1 MADASANTTVNME
14 TTSPHSSAGNE
25 AYQDE
30 EFIRQFGAVQAQ
42 LNVENIVLLA
52 ASVRQ
57 DMQARQD
64 PERNDLPSVETPAIG
79 CKVFSEPL
87 RGSYNLAY
95 RVLFDDGLEW
105 ILKVPAN
112 GSRARWDN
120 LAANALT
127 SEALTMK
134 LIKRSTTVPVPTIY
148 SFDASLDNEIGC
160 PYILMEFLKGRPLYE
175 GWFHS
180 GISSAKLEQFRARAL
195 QTVAAAMVQLNSFTL
210 HRGGAI
216 RFNSAGEPVDVVGA
230 KVPDAK
236 AFFDGIDEN
245 SYPEHDVWCEK
256 GPTADPSNYLLFNLN
271 RRGYQE
277 EDSEYIRGV
286 HELTRLFAKRALDL
300 SQKMYPQGQ
309 QFVLTHPDL
318 DFQNILVLE
327 DGTLTGILD
336 WDGVAAVPLSVG
348 CLKFPN
354 WLVRDWDPNNYN
366 WNVEDHVP
374 YLLSGRLENTP
385 DELVAYR
392 AMYAQFIEMLLP
404 SNSAND
410 TAGKMGAN
418 LTRLSL
424 ISLSLEMA
432 ANYQHSTGRII
443 GHLFREMKRAS
454 GEPDDDEISEA
465 GAVASNI
472 GSDEGLEER
481 PSISDGERSNEE
493 TLSRWDEAEDRN
505 SDEDTTSTEVEN
517 SASDLSDDAKPKL
530 PDGPG
535 QERIATLHKSS
546 LGVVNKDV
554 NEMDLPA
561 LAALGTTLL
570 EPAKIETKSENMPLS
585 DHVAAEETTRD
596 QNAATSRKIR
606 VIQWALRL
614 GEKGCRKACKAFY
627 KKKPAVPLI
636 PEDADNC
643 QTHKPCQ
650 QEPHQG
656 RGSEGDEATEIDPE
670 NVWANIAA
678 DVDKGGIPIEW
689 VNKRRDMI
697 TQCVIK
703 NLGQEIKQ
711 EKEKELRLKNKKA
724 AKKTKRARQPT
735 MKTDGKHESIPSTDQ
750 TPSVESEKSN
760 SSDVVAVERKPTLI
774 EIFETCMAEKLET
787 TNQSDVS
794 AVAEAVI
801 QAEKPASAKPNPEHA
816 AFPESSITALGRD
829 DSDGVYPGAL
839 RSDNNPKGSMKPE
852 SLISKLEHAKQRYDV
867 KAALEAS
874 CVASG
879 NLAPGNAGSKTVQL
893 KFTKPPKPKPNGATL
908 VVAEEAHQIQR
919 LSSTPYAESG
929 VVYTEPISTFT
940 QARENDRSAT
950 EHHRDADSQTWR
962 LNDPFYRAIDIANNY
977 AMAMLLKIREPDA
990 ADEGLQGNS
999 SLITD
1004 NVEEDSD
1011 REVDTQASP
1020 STSVTAVEPSN
1031 LATQQ
1036 KASVMSGRWFETPRG
1051 SLKRIDDADAVG
1063 ESLNDPEQSSRL
1075 SKSSSEENG
1084 GSSKTSKATHGSD
1097 DTARL
1102 SNGQLLSPNHNLS
1115 RSLNVFRVPDV
1126 DDDDGDDVG
1135 DDVGDDD
1142 EDDDGGVKLDLTR
1155 YNTGELTDES
1165 EKDVLY
1171 EEDVDLV
1178 NEGPENASR
1187 EEAGN
1192 RGPMV
1197 TVDYGAFNMN
1207 EVCVAL
1213 GSGNLD
1219 EARME
1224 KLKDWF
1230 NRLLAE
1236 VLGRI

>member
-1 MADASANTTVNME
+1 MANTSAKTTMNME
-14 TTSPHSSAGNE
+14 TTSPHSSTGNE
-25 AYQDE
+25 AYQDD
-30 EFIRQFGAVQAQ
+30 EFIRQFGAVLAQ
-42 LNVENIVLLA
+42 LNIDNIVLLA

-57 DMQARQD
+57 DMQARQV
-64 PERNDLPSVETPAIG
+64 PEAKNLPVSVETPAIG

-120 LAANALT
+120 LAADALT

-134 LIKRSTTVPVPTIY
+134 LIKRSTTIPVPTIY

-180 GISSAKLEQFRARAL
+180 GVSSAKLEQFRARAL

-210 HRGGAI
+210 HCGGAI

-230 KVPDAK
+230 KVPDAN

-277 EDSEYIRGV
+277 GDSEYTRGV
-286 HELTRLFAKRALDL
+286 HELTRLFAKWALDL
-300 SQKMYPQGQ
+300 SQKMFPQGQ

-327 DGTLTGILD
+327 DGTLTGVLD

-354 WLVRDWDPNNYN
+354 WLVRDWDPTNYN

-374 YLLSGRLENTP
+374 NLLSGRPENTP

-432 ANYQHSTGRII
+432 ANFQNSTGRTI

-454 GEPDDDEISEA
+454 GEQDDDEISET
-465 GAVASNI
+465 GAVASDI
-472 GSDEGLEER
+472 ESDEGLDER
-481 PSISDGERSNEE
+481 PNISDGGRSNEE

-505 SDEDTTSTEVEN
+505 SDEDTMPTEVEN
-517 SASDLSDDAKPKL
+517 SASDLSDDVKPKL
-530 PDGPG
+530 PEGPG
-535 QERIATLHKSS
+535 QKRIATLHKSS
-546 LGVVNKDV
+546 LGGVNKDL
-554 NEMDLPA
+554 NGTDLPA
-561 LAALGTTLL
+561 LAALGTTSL
-570 EPAKIETKSENMPLS
+570 EPAKIEPKSEYMPLS
-585 DHVAAEETTRD
+585 DHVAAEETTRE

-627 KKKPAVPLI
+627 KKEPAVPLI

-643 QTHKPCQ
+643 QIHNSCQ

-656 RGSEGDEATEIDPE
+656 RGSEGDEATEIDPD
-670 NVWANIAA
+670 NVWANIAT

-697 TQCVIK
+697 AQCVIE
-703 NLGQEIKQ
+703 NLGQEIEQ
-711 EKEKELRLKNKKA
+711 EKEKELRLKNKKEA
-724 AKKTKRARQPT
+724 RKTKRARQPT
-735 MKTDGKHESIPSTDQ
+735 KKTDGNYETILSTDQ
-750 TPSVESEKSN
+750 TPSVESDESN
-760 SSDVVAVERKPTLI
+760 SGDVAVVERKPTLI
-774 EIFETCMAEKLET
+774 EIFETCMAEKSDT
-787 TNQSDVS
+787 TNQSTVS
-794 AVAEAVI
+794 ALADARFEVT
-801 QAEKPASAKPNPEHA
+801 QTEKPASAKPEAEHA
-816 AFPESSITALGRD
+816 QQRD
-829 DSDGVYPGAL
+829 DVETA
-839 RSDNNPKGSMKPE
+839 PKF
-852 SLISKLEHAKQRYDV
+852 
-867 KAALEAS
+867 
-874 CVASG
+874 ASG
-879 NLAPGNAGSKTVQL
+879 DLAPGDAGSKTVQL
-893 KFTKPPKPKPNGATL
+893 KDTKQQRSKAYGATL
-908 VVAEEAHQIQR
+908 EIPEEADQKQR
-919 LSSTPYAESG
+919 LSSSPHAEPGLANTDLSSAFG
-929 VVYTEPISTFT
+929 QTEEDD
-940 QARENDRSAT
+940 QSAA
-950 EHHRDADSQTWR
+950 EHHEDAGSQTWR
-962 LNDPFYRAIDIANNY
+962 LNDPFYRAIDIANDY

-990 ADEGLQGNS
+990 ADEILQGNS
-999 SLITD
+999 SLVTD
-1004 NVEEDSD
+1004 NVEEDSGS
-1011 REVDTQASP
+1011 EVDSQALP

-1036 KASVMSGRWFETPRG
+1036 KPSVMSGRWFETPRG

-1063 ESLNDPEQSSRL
+1063 ESSIDSEQSLRL
-1075 SKSSSEENG
+1075 NKSSSEENG
-1084 GSSKTSKATHGSD
+1084 GSSETSKAPRGSD
-1097 DTARL
+1097 NMARL
-1102 SNGQLLSPNHNLS
+1102 SSDQLLSPKHNQS

-1126 DDDDGDDVG
+1126 DDDA
-1135 DDVGDDD
+1135 DDD

-1155 YNTGELTDES
+1155 YNTGELINES
-1165 EKDVLY
+1165 
-1171 EEDVDLV
+1171 EEDVLSEEDVGLV
-1178 NEGPENASR
+1178 DEGPENAGGQ
-1187 EEAGN
+1187 EAGN
-1192 RGPMV
+1192 RGPTV

-1219 EARME
+1219 EARMG